1 MKNSSNLWYLNHCTV
16 DLMHTLFSNAHNYK
30 IIPDQTT
37 WTKLEFIADLM
48 QRWAEGKDRP
58 QSGSLV
64 QLVTKGGVT
73 ELVNAD

>member
-1 MKNSSNLWYLNHCTV
+1 M
-16 DLMHTLFSNAHNYK
+16 DLIILMPFSKAKKWK
-30 IIPDQTT
+30 IFTDQTT

>member
-1 MKNSSNLWYLNHCTV
+1 MES
-16 DLMHTLFSNAHNYK
+16 HTGE
-30 IIPDQTT
+30 IISDQTT

-48 QRWAEGKDRP
+48 QRWSEGKDRP
-58 QSGSLV
+58 ESGSLV

>member
-1 MKNSSNLWYLNHCTV
+1 MP
-16 DLMHTLFSNAHNYK
+16 
-30 IIPDQTT
+30 IIISDQTT